1 MTRVVRREPVDYSP
15 EQVQKRL
22 LVAIY
27 SAEPVDLIPRRHLH
41 LEFCSLQQRN
51 FLVQERYSLPL
62 YEVGFLPPMENFPGE
77 SAEQDAARV
86 HHLLEDHI
94 RSFPEQY
101 YWVHRRFKGRPP
113 EYPDPYKK

>member
-1 MTRVVRREPVDYSP
+1 MWYAADQAYEGKGAALVPFFNVPAMTNTSITQIARVSKAPVVP
-15 EQVQKRL
+15 
-22 LVAIY
+22 
-27 SAEPVDLIPRRHLH
+27 
-41 LEFCSLQQRN
+41 
-51 FLVQERYSLPL
+51 FLPARKENGAG
-62 YEVGFLPPMENFPGE
+62 YEVRFLPPLDDFPGD

-86 HHLLEDHI
+86 HDILEDQI